1 MTASFAWPIA
11 SANGVRTYH
20 PAMQTAQSVDVA
32 VVGRGAIG
40 AAVALGCAQA
50 GLKVAWVG
58 PAGAPSARAPT
69 GSNLAAPEPDTDWDA
84 RVYALSPAT
93 RDLLRQLRIWDALP
107 AARMAPVYD
116 MRVFGGEHADAPEL
130 HLDAYS
136 GQVEALAWILENR
149 SLIRT
154 LQGALNFAGVQSVD
168 DTVQGLEVQG
178 EGESGRIRLQLSA
191 GRELVAR
198 LAIAADGADSSMRA
212 MAGIEARVRPY
223 DQRAV
228 VANFDTTLPHADTAW
243 QWFGPGI
250 GVLALLP
257 LPAQDPSRGRVSM
270 VWSAPQALAD
280 ELMALTPEAL
290 ARRVGEA
297 SQGQLGALS
306 LITAPQ
312 AFPLRLV
319 SVPRLVA
326 SRLVLAGD
334 AAHAVHPLAGQGM
347 NLGFADVAQILAV
360 LKGREPHRDLADP
373 LLWRR
378 YERARREP
386 VALMQATTDGLYRVF
401 GPMPQPLAQIRDLGW
416 RAVARSGWMRRR
428 LVAHAIR

>member
-1 MTASFAWPIA
+1 
-11 SANGVRTYH
+11 
-20 PAMQTAQSVDVA
+20 
-32 VVGRGAIG
+32 
-40 AAVALGCAQA
+40 
-50 GLKVAWVG
+50 
-58 PAGAPSARAPT
+58 
-69 GSNLAAPEPDTDWDA
+69 
-84 RVYALSPAT
+84 
-93 RDLLRQLRIWDALP
+93 
-107 AARMAPVYD
+107 
-116 MRVFGGEHADAPEL
+116 
-130 HLDAYS
+130 
-136 GQVEALAWILENR
+136 
-149 SLIRT
+149 
-154 LQGALNFAGVQSVD
+154 
-168 DTVQGLEVQG
+168 
-178 EGESGRIRLQLSA
+178 
-191 GRELVAR
+191 
-198 LAIAADGADSSMRA
+198 
-212 MAGIEARVRPY
+212 
-223 DQRAV
+223 
-228 VANFDTTLPHADTAW
+228 
-243 QWFGPGI
+243 
-250 GVLALLP
+250 
-257 LPAQDPSRGRVSM
+257 M

-401 GPMPQPLAQIRDLGW
+401 GPMPQPLAQMRDLGW

>member
-1 MTASFAWPIA
+1 
-11 SANGVRTYH
+11 
-20 PAMQTAQSVDVA
+20 
-32 VVGRGAIG
+32 
-40 AAVALGCAQA
+40 
-50 GLKVAWVG
+50 
-58 PAGAPSARAPT
+58 
-69 GSNLAAPEPDTDWDA
+69 
-84 RVYALSPAT
+84 
-93 RDLLRQLRIWDALP
+93 
-107 AARMAPVYD
+107 
-116 MRVFGGEHADAPEL
+116 
-130 HLDAYS
+130 
-136 GQVEALAWILENR
+136 
-149 SLIRT
+149 
-154 LQGALNFAGVQSVD
+154 VD

-178 EGESGRIRLQLSA
+178 EGESGRIRLNLSA

-212 MAGIEARVRPY
+212 MAGIEARVHPY

-250 GVLALLP
+250 GVLAMLP

-290 ARRVGEA
+290 AQRVTEA
-297 SQGQLGALS
+297 SQAQLGALS
-306 LITAPQ
+306 LITAQ
-312 AFPLRLV
+312 RAFALRLV
-319 SVPRLVA
+319 RVPRLVA
-326 SRLVLAGD
+326 PRLVLAGD

-386 VALMQATTDGLYRVF
+386 VALMQATTDGLHRLF
-401 GPMPQPLAQIRDLGW
+401 GPIPLPLAQMRDLGW